1 MKRLAQG
8 SAALIAGLALS
19 ACGGG
24 GSYSPS
30 TPPAP
35 PPPPPPP
42 SGIALTSTNYQNAL
56 KLSIGSPISAFTN
69 ARLGT
74 FYVSSAIAI
83 PLNIMGGPCP
93 VSGTLSI
100 AYTDVNQNGLQ
111 DKGDYALIQWDQCN
125 SGGLTQ
131 DGILRVDILDVTPLV
146 DGQRISI
153 NVTTAGLRITPNNIA
168 GAVTVTYNF
177 VLPLRYTRTSTS
189 DRYEI
194 ATASFQSTHLAG
206 QDGLEMLIVDL
217 SQDYATNTY
226 RYSMSGSIDSDVLGG
241 EIQFE
246 TTEAFTGFIGEFP
259 SAGRLV
265 VTGGG
270 NTKARLS
277 EEGSALTNPDTV
289 LAAVDS
295 NGDGMDDTVEPEL
308 QWASVLPLI
317 LFESF
322 RGSIVVARP

>member
-8 SAALIAGLALS
+8 SAALIAGLTLS

-30 TPPAP
+30 PPPAP

-42 SGIALTSTNYQNAL
+42 SGVALTSANYQNAL
-56 KLSIGSPISAFTN
+56 KLSIGSSISAFSN

-74 FYVSSAIAI
+74 FYVSSVTGT
-83 PLNIMGGPCP
+83 PLNIVGGPCP

-100 AYTDVNQNGLQ
+100 AHTDANQNGLQ
-111 DKGDYALIQWDQCN
+111 DKGDSATIQWDHCN
-125 SGGLTQ
+125 SGSITQ
-131 DGILRVDILDVTPLV
+131 HGILRVDILDITPLV
-146 DGQRISI
+146 DGQRLSI
-153 NVTTAGLRITPNNIA
+153 NVATVGLELTPNNIA
-168 GAVTVTYNF
+168 GAVTVTYTF

-189 DRYEI
+189 DRYEV
-194 ATASFQSTHLAG
+194 ATASFQSSYTFG

-217 SQDYATNTY
+217 QQDYATNTY
-226 RYSMSGSIDSDVLGG
+226 RYSMSGSIDSDILGG
-241 EIQFE
+241 PFQFE

-265 VTGGG
+265 VTGGN

-308 QWASVLPLI
+308 QWSSVLPLI

-322 RGSIVVARP
+322 RGSIVITQP

>member
-24 GSYSPS
+24 GYGSPS
-30 TPPAP
+30 PPPAAP
-35 PPPPPPP
+35 TPPPPP
-42 SGIALTSTNYQNAL
+42 SGIALTSSNYQNAL
-56 KLSIGSPISAFTN
+56 KVSVGSSISAFTN
-69 ARLGT
+69 ARIGA
-74 FYVSSAIAI
+74 FYVADTLAI

-100 AYTDVNQNGLQ
+100 AYTDTNQNGLQ
-111 DKGDYALIQWDQCN
+111 DKGDAATIQWEQCN

-131 DGILRVDILDVTPLV
+131 HGILRVDILDVTPLV
-146 DGQRISI
+146 DGKRLSI
-153 NVTTAGLRITPNNIA
+153 NVATVGLQITPNNIA
-168 GAVTVTYNF
+168 GASTITYTF
-177 VLPLRYTRTSTS
+177 LLPMRYTRTSTS

-194 ATASFQSTHLAG
+194 AAASFHSAHLAG

-217 SQDYATNTY
+217 QQDYATNTY

-241 EIQFE
+241 GFQFE

-265 VTGGG
+265 VTGGN
-270 NTKARLS
+270 NTKARLA
-277 EEGSALTNPDTV
+277 EEDSALTNPDTV

-308 QWASVLPLI
+308 QWSGVLPLL

-322 RGSIVVARP
+322 RGSIVVTQP